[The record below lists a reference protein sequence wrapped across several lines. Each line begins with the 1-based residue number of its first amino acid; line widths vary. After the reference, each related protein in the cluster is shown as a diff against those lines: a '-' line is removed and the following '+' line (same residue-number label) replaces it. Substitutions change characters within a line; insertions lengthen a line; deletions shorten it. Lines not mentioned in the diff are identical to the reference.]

1 MGSSLCAPYASPGE
15 LAARWRPLTAV
26 ESELAQTLLDDAS
39 QIIRERMPT
48 IEAQLTA
55 GAISRRTLTRIVCG
69 MVKRAMVG
77 GGADAVTQQ
86 AQTVGPF
93 ALSQSFA
100 NPLGNLYLGKDDL
113 AALGLGGAGRAF
125 TIDLLAGA

>member
-1 MGSSLCAPYASPGE
+1 MGSPLCAPFASAGE
-15 LAARWRPLTAV
+15 LAARWRPLTAAEEEQAAV
-26 ESELAQTLLDDAS
+26 LLDDAS
-39 QIIRERMPT
+39 QIIRERVPT
-48 IEAQLTA
+48 VDARLIA
-55 GAISRRTLTRIVCG
+55 GSVDRRTLTRIVCA

-113 AALGLGGAGRAF
+113 AALGLGRSGRAF
-125 TIDLLAGA
+125 SIDMMPSP

>member
-1 MGSSLCAPYASPGE
+1 MGSPPCAPYATPGE
-15 LAARWRPLTAV
+15 LAARWRSLSGSET
-26 ESELAQTLLDDAS
+26 ELAGTLLDDAS
-39 QIIRERMPT
+39 QIIRERVPD
-48 IEAQLTA
+48 IEAQLIA
-55 GAISRRTLTRIVCG
+55 GTVDRRTVTRIVCS

-93 ALSQSFA
+93 AVSQSFA

-113 AALGLGGAGRAF
+113 AALGLGRSGRAF
-125 TIDLLAGA
+125 TIDLLQDT